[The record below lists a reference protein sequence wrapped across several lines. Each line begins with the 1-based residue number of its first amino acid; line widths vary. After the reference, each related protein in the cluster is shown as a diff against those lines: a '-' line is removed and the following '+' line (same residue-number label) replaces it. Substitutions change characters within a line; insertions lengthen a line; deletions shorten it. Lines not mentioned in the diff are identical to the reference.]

1 MGPEDKRVLRKIVR
15 ARLAD
20 VPVAEKERRS
30 AEICRSLKAHI
41 AINDARV
48 VALFSPLPDEPMIG
62 ALIDELSKRMAVLL
76 PRVEGDTMEFYL
88 YSPELISCGA
98 FGIME
103 PAGGVAVA
111 PGEIDIMLVPG
122 VAFTPCGDRIGR
134 GKGFYDRYMSRNDF
148 RALKIGVC
156 YAEQLIESIP
166 MEPHDMKM
174 DFVVYK

>member
-1 MGPEDKRVLRKIVR
+1 MLRRIVR

-30 AEICRSLKAHI
+30 AEICCTLKAHI
-41 AINDARV
+41 AMNDAKV
-48 VALFSPLPDEPMIG
+48 VALFSPLPDEPML
-62 ALIDELSKRMAVLL
+62 ASLVDELSKRMAVLL

-111 PGEIDIMLVPG
+111 PGEV
-122 VAFTPCGDRIGR
+122 
-134 GKGFYDRYMSRNDF
+134 SR
-148 RALKIGVC
+148 L
-156 YAEQLIESIP
+156 P
-166 MEPHDMKM
+166 
-174 DFVVYK
+174 